1 VAHDLRVFLDASAL
15 IAAGPSPS
23 GGSALVAQV
32 CARGL
37 AQALVTRRVLLQAER
52 NPDAKF
58 PPTALLEFY
67 NLLGRLNPQIV
78 PPPTPAEVQA
88 ATLIV
93 PSKDAHVLAA
103 ARTGRATHLLTLD
116 RRHFLGQAARESILP
131 IVVCTPGEFLSA
143 CLERS

>member
-1 VAHDLRVFLDASAL
+1 MAHDLRVFLDASAL
-15 IAAGPSPS
+15 IAAGASPL

-37 AQALVTRRVLLQAER
+37 TQALVTRRVLLEAER
-52 NPDAKF
+52 NLDAKF

-78 PPPTPAEVQA
+78 PPPAPAEVQA

-93 PSKDAHVLAA
+93 PSEDAHVLAA
-103 ARTGRATHLLTLD
+103 TRTGRATHLLTSD
-116 RRHFLGQAARESILP
+116 RSHFLGQAAREAILP
-131 IVVCTPGEFLSA
+131 IVIRTPGGFLSA
-143 CLERS
+143 CLGRS